1 MIYISYIKFNDLSKK
16 YKNSGKYAIKD
27 INFTIEKGEFV
38 VIVGPSGSG
47 KSTLLDLICGF
58 EDITEGNIKIDNKII
73 NNIEPKDRNVSMVFQ
88 NYALYPHLTAY
99 ENIAFGMKIRK
110 VRKSEINEKVM
121 WAAKILHLEDCLKS
135 KPKNLSGGQRQRIA
149 LARAMVRNP
158 KVFLMDE
165 PLSNLDAK
173 LRTST
178 SNEITNLHKELNAT
192 TIYVTHDQVE
202 ALTMADKIVILNE
215 GEIQQIGTPLEIY
228 KNPSNVFV
236 ATFIGRPQMNLFNLS
251 IKEDYMLLNDS
262 IKFIK
267 PIEFN
272 DLDIGEYIIGL
283 RAEDIKNIDNINRDI
298 NNKDILHHV
307 DKNEN
312 KDCIKDTNESNKIDD
327 NADNV
332 NKYDR
337 DCSNKDYKENTNKNF
352 IDATIEKIEYLGSE
366 TIYHLLYEGI
376 RFTWKSHDMNDLKID
391 EKVNISFNFTK
402 ANIFNK
408 LTQKNIRSK

>member
-1 MIYISYIKFNDLSKK
+1 MEVIQISYIEFNKLSKK
-16 YKNSGKYAIKD
+16 YNNSGKHALKD

-38 VIVGPSGSG
+38 VIIGPSGSG

-58 EDITEGNIKIDNKII
+58 EDITEGNIKIDNNII
-73 NNIEPKDRNVSMVFQ
+73 NDIEPKDKNVSMVFQ

-110 VRKSEINEKVM
+110 VKKDEINEKVM

-178 SNEITNLHKELNAT
+178 SNEITNLHNELNAT

-228 KNPSNVFV
+228 TNPSNVFV

-251 IKEDYMLLNDS
+251 IEEDYIFLNDS

-272 DLDIGEYIIGL
+272 DLEIGEYIIGL
-283 RAEDIKNIDNINRDI
+283 RAEDIKNIDDI
-298 NNKDILHHV
+298 NKNNISNCSV
-307 DKNEN
+307 DY
-312 KDCIKDTNESNKIDD
+312 D
-327 NADNV
+327 N
-332 NKYDR
+332 
-337 DCSNKDYKENTNKNF
+337 KENTDKSF
-352 IDATIEKIEYLGSE
+352 IEATIEKIEYLGSE
-366 TIYHLLYEGI
+366 TIYHLLYEGM
-376 RFTWKSHDMNDLKID
+376 RFTWKSHDMNDLKIG

-408 LTQKNIRSK
+408 LTQKNVRS

>member
-1 MIYISYIKFNDLSKK
+1 MEVIQISYIEFNKLSKK
-16 YKNSGKYAIKD
+16 YNNSGKHALKD

-38 VIVGPSGSG
+38 VIIGPSGSG

-58 EDITEGNIKIDNKII
+58 EDITEGNIKIDNNII
-73 NNIEPKDRNVSMVFQ
+73 NDIEPKDRNVSMVFQ

-110 VRKSEINEKVM
+110 VKKDEINEKVM

-178 SNEITNLHKELNAT
+178 SNEITNLHNELNAT

-228 KNPSNVFV
+228 TNPSNVFV

-251 IKEDYMLLNDS
+251 IEEDYIFLNDS

-272 DLDIGEYIIGL
+272 DLEIGEYIIGL
-283 RAEDIKNIDNINRDI
+283 RAEDIKNIDDI
-298 NNKDILHHV
+298 NKNNISNCSV
-307 DKNEN
+307 DY
-312 KDCIKDTNESNKIDD
+312 D
-327 NADNV
+327 N
-332 NKYDR
+332 
-337 DCSNKDYKENTNKNF
+337 KENTDKSF
-352 IDATIEKIEYLGSE
+352 IEATIEKIEYLGSE
-366 TIYHLLYEGI
+366 TIYHLLYEGM
-376 RFTWKSHDMNDLKID
+376 RFTWKSHDMNDLKIG

-408 LTQKNIRSK
+408 LTQKNVRS